1 MTLLSARA
9 RPLPRQI
16 VDMPK
21 ATAPRLCLAVPKRL
35 LAASAVAMALGGC
48 VSTSD
53 PIVEDRS
60 RCDSYGF
67 ARGTDAYANCVMTA
81 DRDRQ
86 RRLERRMERAPY
98 GAPEE

>member
-1 MTLLSARA
+1 LTLELARIS
-9 RPLPRQI
+9 L
-16 VDMPK
+16 
-21 ATAPRLCLAVPKRL
+21 KRL
-35 LAASAVAMALGGC
+35 IAASAIAMALGGC
-48 VSTSD
+48 VSTPD

-60 RCDSYGF
+60 RCDGYGF

>member
-1 MTLLSARA
+1 MTLPSTHV
-9 RPLPRQI
+9 PPCPRQI
-16 VDMPK
+16 GE
-21 ATAPRLCLAVPKRL
+21 ATAPRHRLVVPMRL
-35 LAASAVAMALGGC
+35 VAASAIAMALAGC
-48 VSTSD
+48 VSTQD

-60 RCDSYGF
+60 RCDGYGF